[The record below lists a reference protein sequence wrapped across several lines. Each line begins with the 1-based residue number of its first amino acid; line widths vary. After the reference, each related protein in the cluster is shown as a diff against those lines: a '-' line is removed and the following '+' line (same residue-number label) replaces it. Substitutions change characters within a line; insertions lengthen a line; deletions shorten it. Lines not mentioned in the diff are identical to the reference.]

1 MNVIVKKII
10 ESSQLSFEEIFRKKS
25 RCYTFVNPVS
35 YLTARNEKDLFSK
48 FDGIF
53 ADGSLLVMAIRLL
66 YGKDIVRRSFDMTSI
81 APELFSYAEKN
92 RKTIYIVASEQE
104 VVEKA
109 IGIFCLRYP
118 KLTFVGCRNGFF
130 SSEKEMDEV
139 AKQISDLNPDL
150 LVVGM
155 GILAQER
162 FLMKVKNAGYK
173 GIGFTCGGFIHQTAI
188 KGTEAGYY
196 PNIVNKMNIRFLYR
210 MYKEPH
216 TRKRYLKAAFA
227 FPFRFIWDRIRN

>member
-66 YGKDIVRRSFDMTSI
+66 YGKVVVRRSFDMTSI

-92 RKTIYIVASEQE
+92 RKTIYIVASKQDD
-104 VVEKA
+104 VEKA
-109 IGIFCLRYP
+109 VKDFCCRYP
-118 KLTFVGCRNGFF
+118 RIKFAGYRNGYF
-130 SSEKEMDEV
+130 SSEKEMDEE
-139 AKQISDLNPDL
+139 AACICALNPDYL
-150 LVVGM
+150 IVGM
-155 GILAQER
+155 GIVAQEK
-162 FLMKVKNAGYK
+162 FLAKVKNAGYK
-173 GIGFTCGGFIHQTAI
+173 GIGFTCGGFIHQTALYAM
-188 KGTEAGYY
+188 GTDYY
-196 PNIVNKMNIRFLYR
+196 PKIINKMNIRFLYR

>member
-66 YGKDIVRRSFDMTSI
+66 YGKDVVRRSFDMTSI

-92 RKTIYIVASEQE
+92 GKTIYIVASKQDD
-104 VVEKA
+104 VEKA
-109 IGIFCLRYP
+109 VKDFSCRYP
-118 KLTFVGCRNGFF
+118 KIKFAGYRNGYF
-130 SSEKEMDEV
+130 SSEKEMDEE
-139 AKQISDLNPDL
+139 AASICALNPDFL
-150 LVVGM
+150 IAGM
-155 GILAQER
+155 GIVAQER
-162 FLMKVKNAGYK
+162 FLVKVKNAGYK
-173 GIGFTCGGFIHQTAI
+173 GIGFTCGGFIHQTALYAM
-188 KGTEAGYY
+188 GTDYY
-196 PNIVNKMNIRFLYR
+196 PKIINKMNIRFLYR

-216 TRKRYLKAAFA
+216 TRKRYSKAAFA
-227 FPFRFIWDRIRN
+227 FPFKFIWDRIRN

>member
-10 ESSQLSFEEIFRKKS
+10 ESSQLSIEEIFRTKN

-53 ADGSLLVMAIRLL
+53 VDGSLLAVAIRAL
-66 YGKDIVRRSFDMTSI
+66 YGKTIARRSFDMTSM
-81 APELFSYAEKN
+81 AADLFSYAEKN
-92 RKTIYIVASEQE
+92 GKKICIVASEQE

-130 SSEKEMDEV
+130 SSEKEMDEE
-139 AKQISDLNPDL
+139 AKRISDLNPDFL
-150 LVVGM
+150 IAGM
-155 GILAQER
+155 GIVAQER
-162 FLMKVKNAGYK
+162 FLVKVKNAGYK
-173 GIGFTCGGFIHQTAI
+173 GIGFTCGGFIHQTALYAM
-188 KGTEAGYY
+188 GTDYY
-196 PNIVNKMNIRFLYR
+196 PKIINKMNIRFLYR